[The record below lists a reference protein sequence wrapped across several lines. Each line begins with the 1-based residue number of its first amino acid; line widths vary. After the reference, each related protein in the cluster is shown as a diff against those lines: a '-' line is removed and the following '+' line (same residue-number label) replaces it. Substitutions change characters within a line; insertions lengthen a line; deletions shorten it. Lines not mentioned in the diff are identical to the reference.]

1 MRNSCLQQSPPAAAS
16 AGALLLKAE
25 VSMKLVAHFRTL
37 GSPLGP
43 SGAAGRAV
51 VPARAGDK
59 LASWRRTSTWSHP
72 SASLFWLWWRGEAA
86 PPADLAFVPSGLAA
100 GLTCPTQGERGLRRR
115 RRPGPGLRPRSGAAC
130 SKARAWSQREVTGLP
145 RGLCLAPRPHRE
157 LPSSPQP
164 VPTPNPRAGP
174 VCFSQSHALH
184 RGAPTVLGAASAA
197 RGCGPRQA
205 RIPLGSARRAPNAQG
220 AEKELAVFLKF
231 WGRGR
236 SGRGGGRMRRMAL
249 AGGRGPSPGLGRERA
264 ACRHS
269 LHCRRAPS
277 LCPSQAES
285 GSGTGVIRGL
295 TL

>member
-1 MRNSCLQQSPPAAAS
+1 MRNSCLQQSPPAASS

-86 PPADLAFVPSGLAA
+86 LPADLAFVPSGLAA

-115 RRPGPGLRPRSGAAC
+115 RRPGPGLRPLSGAAC
-130 SKARAWSQREVTGLP
+130 SKARAWSQRGVTGLP

-174 VCFSQSHALH
+174 VPPSPTPSTGARQQFSGRRQ
-184 RGAPTVLGAASAA
+184 RLGAVAQGRPESRWAQ
-197 RGCGPRQA
+197 RGELQTRK
-205 RIPLGSARRAPNAQG
+205 ARR
-220 AEKELAVFLKF
+220 
-231 WGRGR
+231 R
-236 SGRGGGRMRRMAL
+236 SSR
-249 AGGRGPSPGLGRERA
+249 SF
-264 ACRHS
+264 
-269 LHCRRAPS
+269 
-277 LCPSQAES
+277 
-285 GSGTGVIRGL
+285 
-295 TL
+295 